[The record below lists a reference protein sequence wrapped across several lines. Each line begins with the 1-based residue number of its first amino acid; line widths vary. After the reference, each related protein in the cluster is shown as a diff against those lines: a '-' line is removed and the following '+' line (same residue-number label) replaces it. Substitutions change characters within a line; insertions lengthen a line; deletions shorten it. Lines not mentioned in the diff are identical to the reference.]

1 LITINILVPYSER
14 EYIDNMEEFTFQ
26 IISYNHDRTRNRC
39 FFNVK
44 TTEEKAS
51 FLALKYGKERV
62 WKR

>member
-1 LITINILVPYSER
+1 
-14 EYIDNMEEFTFQ
+14 MEEFTFQ